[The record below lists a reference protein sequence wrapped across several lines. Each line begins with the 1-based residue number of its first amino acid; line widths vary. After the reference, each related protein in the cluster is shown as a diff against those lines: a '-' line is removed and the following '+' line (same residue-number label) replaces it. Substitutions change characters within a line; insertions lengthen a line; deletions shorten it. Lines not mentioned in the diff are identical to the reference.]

1 MDKLLRLGG
10 ALLVGAL
17 GLKVAFLMIQT
28 VLLSR

>member
-17 GLKVAFLMIQT
+17 GLKVALLMIQT